1 MKPEYCPDYVGVAC
15 VDGTCP
21 IANCEEYAERCM
33 PVISC
38 CRDCFYYKG
47 CEDCAISDDCDRM
60 EDKHEV
66 YNWDGVERVVT
77 EALAHGNKVVIN
89 ADW

>member
-21 IANCEEYAERCM
+21 AANCEEYAERCM
-33 PVISC
+33 PVISS
-38 CRDCFYYKG
+38 CRDCSYYKG

-60 EDKHEV
+60 ED
-66 YNWDGVERVVT
+66 N
-77 EALAHGNKVVIN
+77 GNGK
-89 ADW
+89 